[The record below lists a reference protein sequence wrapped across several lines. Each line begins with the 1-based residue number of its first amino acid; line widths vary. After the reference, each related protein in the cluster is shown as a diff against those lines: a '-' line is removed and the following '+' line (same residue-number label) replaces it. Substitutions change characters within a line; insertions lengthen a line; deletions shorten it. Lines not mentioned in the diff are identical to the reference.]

1 LGTGVFVVL
10 KGGGAL
16 VVVSE
21 GGAFVIARGVGMGVR
36 GAVTLVVLR

>member
-1 LGTGVFVVL
+1 VFVVL
-10 KGGGAL
+10 KGAGAL

-21 GGAFVIARGVGMGVR
+21 GGAFVIASGVGMGAR